1 MADGKEFVGVNPEI
15 IRPLTAEE
23 EKKRGW
29 RVELTIG
36 DGNIS
41 DITAL
46 TSGLRLYNEKMG
58 IEIRYGMR
66 AEGYDGILFHEPSG
80 GGSVL
85 IPYVIHEGE
94 LYIGLVEERR
104 KNMGGNVLDA
114 PGGFIDPGETPF
126 ETATR
131 EFEEETGATADK
143 NKVIDLNEYYEPAN
157 SNRAI
162 VDTSRKGEGAHF
174 YAIEFTKEQ
183 VELSANL
190 ELGVPILLFKKGS
203 IKPVEN
209 NKGAEKIFGCRFYPW
224 HIAATRSDMFAN
236 AMFSRLAAH
245 LVLTG
250 KLTLS
255 FE

>member
-1 MADGKEFVGVNPEI
+1 MAVGKEFPGVNPDI
-15 IRPLTAEE
+15 IRPLTDEE
-23 EKKRGW
+23 ETRRGW
-29 RVELTIG
+29 KVELTVG
-36 DGNIS
+36 QGS
-41 DITAL
+41 ADITPL

-58 IEIRYGMR
+58 IELRYGMR
-66 AEGYDGILFHEPSG
+66 AEGFDGMLFHEPSG
-80 GGSVL
+80 GGSVM
-85 IPYVIHEGE
+85 IPYVIHAGE
-94 LYIGLVEERR
+94 LYIGLVEEER
-104 KNMGGNVLDA
+104 KNMGGRVLCA

-162 VDTSRKGEGAHF
+162 VDTSREGEGAHF
-174 YAIEFTKEQ
+174 YAIEFTREQ
-183 VELSANL
+183 VFGARDPEFD
-190 ELGVPILLFKKGS
+190 VPIFLFKNGS
-203 IKPVEN
+203 IKPAKGH
-209 NKGAEKIFGCRFYPW
+209 KGAEKIFGCRFYPW

-245 LVLTG
+245 LMLTG